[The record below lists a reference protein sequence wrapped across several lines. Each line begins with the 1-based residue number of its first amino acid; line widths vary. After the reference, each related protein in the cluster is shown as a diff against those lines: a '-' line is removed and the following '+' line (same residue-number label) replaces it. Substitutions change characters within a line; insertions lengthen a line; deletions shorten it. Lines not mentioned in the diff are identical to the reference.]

1 MRDVNAVQ
9 AALFDVFDRI
19 ESFFKRLEVYIGL
32 PPTVEMT
39 DTIVNV
45 MAEVLRIL
53 ALVTK
58 EIKQKFIS
66 ELILGDRVPPQL
78 IILQRNSLRNS

>member
-1 MRDVNAVQ
+1 
-9 AALFDVFDRI
+9 
-19 ESFFKRLEVYIGL
+19 
-32 PPTVEMT
+32 VEMT